1 MPTEDEFLGAIKMI
15 SGEEV
20 LSKVSS
26 VDDENGRYLILDNPI
41 MVEEVTMDS
50 RVGAKVSPWMKFSKE
65 RSFIVPMDRIV
76 TCVECDAEVEAFYE
90 MSVSKI
96 DPEYTKKTAKG
107 EGDLGTCL
115 LYTSPSPRDGRIS
128 RMPSSA

>member
-65 RSFIVPMDRIV
+65 RSFIVPMDRVITV
-76 TCVECDAEVEAFYE
+76 VEVDSEVEAFYE
-90 MSVSKI
+90 MSVQKI
-96 DPEYTKKTAKG
+96 DPEKEKT
-107 EGDLGTCL
+107 
-115 LYTSPSPRDGRIS
+115 PPRNQGRVGSVEES
-128 RMPSSA
+128 RAILESIFKRNNKWS